1 MSAPEHHNDP
11 LLARIERLEQQ
22 NRRLKHAGL
31 ACLLVLASVGLMGQT
46 TTTHKRTTHTATPPP
61 APVLPKDI
69 VAESYT
75 LKDSAGKVR
84 AELAMGATG
93 PSFKLRDQNGSA
105 LVNISLNDSAP
116 NGATLLMS
124 DPQHAAGLSISVLEG
139 AGSQMMLTG
148 PSADI
153 QAHLGASADGS
164 SLDLTDQS
172 GFSAVIGDGMLTTKS
187 GQVKKTTAGSIALFN
202 KDRKVLWS
210 AP

>member
-1 MSAPEHHNDP
+1 MSTPRHDNDP

-22 NRRLKHAGL
+22 NRRLKHGGL
-31 ACLLVLASVGLMGQT
+31 ACLLVLASIGLMGQT
-46 TTTHKRTTHTATPPP
+46 TTHKRPTHTATPPP

-69 VAESYT
+69 VAESFS
-75 LKDSAGKVR
+75 LKDSTGKVR
-84 AELAMGATG
+84 AELSMGATG

-148 PSADI
+148 PTADI

-187 GQVKKTTAGSIALFN
+187 GQVKKTTAASVALFN

>member
-1 MSAPEHHNDP
+1 MSAPRHHNDP

-22 NRRLKHAGL
+22 NRRFKHGGL

-46 TTTHKRTTHTATPPP
+46 THRRTTHTAPPPPP
-61 APVLPKDI
+61 ALPKDI

-84 AELAMGATG
+84 AELSMGATG

-153 QAHLGASADGS
+153 QAHLGAGADGS

-172 GFSAVIGDGMLTTKS
+172 GFSSVIGDGMLTTKS